1 MDFELNKRY
10 PLVISSA
17 DDDEII
23 SIQYNVDTECLSDKR
38 SELELSG
45 DSAVLRVSASAP
57 DSTLVLKGGVS
68 RGHNDSIL
76 TFDKSD
82 DTFKLNMLSC
92 CINGIKRDRLD
103 EFGGLR
109 DSVGLSRVHL
119 SKRLKSAK
127 KQKTSS
133 KKEVVTDGQQK
144 SDDSERKEN
153 CTESTVP

>member
-1 MDFELNKRY
+1 M
-10 PLVISSA
+10 
-17 DDDEII
+17 
-23 SIQYNVDTECLSDKR
+23 
-38 SELELSG
+38 
-45 DSAVLRVSASAP
+45 
-57 DSTLVLKGGVS
+57 
-68 RGHNDSIL
+68 
-76 TFDKSD
+76 
-82 DTFKLNMLSC
+82 
-92 CINGIKRDRLD
+92 
-103 EFGGLR
+103 R